1 MYPWFN
7 QAFDQLCR
15 RIEQGKLHHALL
27 LQGIA
32 GIGKAEF
39 AMDLAAYLLCAN
51 KQATTPCGTC
61 QACNL
66 FRAGSHPD
74 LHVIESEKQIGVDLI
89 RSVIGKLGGMAQLS
103 GAKVLLMFDAHTM
116 TESSANALLKTLEEP
131 TGNTFLILVTSKPE
145 RLLPTILSRC
155 EKLLLPSPDAQQC
168 KRWLASQGFN
178 EFAAELLEIYA
189 GAPLTLVQELQQ
201 DGLEYQQF
209 KQGIVALLN
218 QQGNP
223 LELATAWQSSA
234 EKALKWLQHW
244 LSARIK
250 LDVANQDELWTIVQS
265 CNLASGQMINPGIN
279 KSLQLAGVLSQ
290 IQHYAVTKKNR
301 NIECL

>member
-7 QAFDQLCR
+7 QAFEQLCR
-15 RIEQGKLHHALL
+15 RIKQGKLHHALL

-39 AMDLAAYLLCAN
+39 AMDLASYLLCAN
-51 KQATTPCGTC
+51 KQTTTPCGTC

-66 FRAGSHPD
+66 FKAGSHPD
-74 LHVIESEKQIGVDLI
+74 LHIIESEKQIGVDLI
-89 RSVIGKLGGMAQLS
+89 RAAIQTLSGMAQLS

-131 TGNTFLILVTSKPE
+131 TANTYLILVSSKPE

-155 EKLLLPSPDAQQC
+155 EKLLLPSADVQQC
-168 KRWLASQGFN
+168 RLWLQSQGFT
-178 EFAAELLEIYA
+178 EFAPELLEIYA
-189 GAPLTLVQELQQ
+189 GAPLILVQELQQ
-201 DGLEYQQF
+201 EGMEYQQF
-209 KQGIVALLN
+209 KQGIVSLLDRH
-218 QQGNP
+218 GNP

-244 LSARIK
+244 LLARIK
-250 LDVANQDELWTIVQS
+250 LDVPQQDELWEIVQS
-265 CNLASGQMINPGIN
+265 CNLASVQMINPGIN
-279 KSLQLAGVLSQ
+279 KTLQLSGVLAQ
-290 IQHYAVTKKNR
+290 IQQYAVKKK
-301 NIECL
+301 L